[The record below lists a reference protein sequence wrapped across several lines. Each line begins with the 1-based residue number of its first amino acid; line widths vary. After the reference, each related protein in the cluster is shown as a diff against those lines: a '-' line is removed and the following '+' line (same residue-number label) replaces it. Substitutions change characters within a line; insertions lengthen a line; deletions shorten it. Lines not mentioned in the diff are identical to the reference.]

1 MMYNRLFLMEHN
13 CHDIP
18 IEMPPGTG
26 IYALNTHADRLLT
39 IDKYSGGGLGGGGG
53 VYQWINQ
60 NTSEKFSANVS
71 IALKSQKA
79 VTAHLESEQ
88 LLYFGFAW

>member
-1 MMYNRLFLMEHN
+1 MKYNRFFLMDHN
-13 CHDIP
+13 GHDIP

-26 IYALNTHADRLLT
+26 IYALNTHADRLL
-39 IDKYSGGGLGGGGG
+39 ISIRVGGGC
-53 VYQWINQ
+53 INNINR

-79 VTAHLESEQ
+79 VTAHLESKQ
-88 LLYFGFAW
+88 VL